1 MLVRAEQELFSH
13 RGARFG
19 SDTDSSPPL
28 RIPRDHPMAPV
39 SIAPDGYRDLL
50 DHLAWGYAGHRRI
63 IFVVGED
70 AVRFVDGFCT
80 APLAALAPGAGTEAF
95 FPDARGQ
102 VLLWA
107 TILRMADG
115 VWIDAD
121 PPPDGDGKG
130 WSLATHLDRYHIRER
145 LEIVD
150 ASDRFATLFLA
161 GPAAGAWLQR
171 EASPPARIADDLPGR
186 EVSPLALMAP
196 QHSRVADVAA
206 GILPGHCAGIP
217 AAILQGE
224 WLGPGSYL
232 VVVPRDDATRLV
244 DRWRGEGIVEASA
257 AALEA
262 VRREEGRPSPC
273 DVPPRALPQEFGRDG
288 AAISFTKGCY
298 LGQETVARLDALGH
312 VNRRFV
318 GIVTAADVS
327 AGPAA
332 GPGATVTIRGA
343 LDAVGTI
350 TSAGPSPR
358 LGEWLGLGL
367 MRTQA
372 LAAGVELE
380 VAGVPARWVQ
390 LPLSR
395 GTSGGVA

>member
-1 MLVRAEQELFSH
+1 M
-13 RGARFG
+13 
-19 SDTDSSPPL
+19 T
-28 RIPRDHPMAPV
+28 PV
-39 SIAPDGYRDLL
+39 SIAPDGYRDLR
-50 DHLAWGYAGHRRI
+50 DHLAWGGAGRRRI
-63 IFVVGED
+63 VLVVGED

-80 APLAALAPGAGTEAF
+80 ASLATLAPGAGTEAF

-102 VLLWA
+102 VQLWA

-121 PPPDGDGKG
+121 PPLGGDGEG

-145 LEIVD
+145 LEVVD
-150 ASDRFATLFLA
+150 GSDRFATLFLA

-171 EASPPARIADDLPGR
+171 EVSPPVGIAADGPGR
-186 EVSPLALMAP
+186 EAFSPTLMATQP
-196 QHSRVADVAA
+196 GRLADVAA

-224 WLGPGSYL
+224 WLGPGSFL

-244 DRWRGEGIVEASA
+244 DRWWGEGIVEASA

-262 VRREEGRPSPC
+262 VRREEGRPAPC
-273 DVPPRALPQEFGRDG
+273 DVPPRVLPQEFGRDA

-318 GIVTAADVS
+318 GVVTAADGS
-327 AGPAA
+327 ATPAA
-332 GPGATVTIRGA
+332 GPGATVTIRGTQE
-343 LDAVGTI
+343 AVGTI
-350 TSAGPSPR
+350 TSAGLSPR

-372 LAAGVELE
+372 LAAGIDLE

-395 GTSGGVA
+395 VASGGVA

>member
-1 MLVRAEQELFSH
+1 
-13 RGARFG
+13 
-19 SDTDSSPPL
+19 
-28 RIPRDHPMAPV
+28 MAPV
-39 SIAPDGYRDLL
+39 SFAPDGYRDLR
-50 DHLAWGYAGHRRI
+50 DHLAWGDAGRRRI
-63 IFVVGED
+63 VLVAGED

-80 APLAALAPGAGTEAF
+80 ASLATLVPGAVTEAF

-121 PPPDGDGKG
+121 PPLDGDGEG
-130 WSLATHLDRYHIRER
+130 WSLAMHLDRYHIRER
-145 LEIVD
+145 LEIID

-171 EASPPARIADDLPGR
+171 QASPPAGSVEDVPGR
-186 EVSPLALMAP
+186 EASTVAP
-196 QHSRVADVAA
+196 MVPHHGRLADVAA

-217 AAILQGE
+217 AAILPGE
-224 WLGPGSYL
+224 WLGPGSFL
-232 VVVPRDDATRLV
+232 VVVPRTDATRLV
-244 DRWRGEGIVEASA
+244 DRWRREGIVEASF

-273 DVPPRALPQEFGRDG
+273 DVPPRVLPQELGRDV

-318 GIVTAADVS
+318 GIVTAADVP

-343 LDAVGTI
+343 QEAVGTI
-350 TSAGPSPR
+350 TSAGLSPR

-367 MRTQA
+367 MRRQA

-380 VAGVPARWVQ
+380 VAGLPARWVQ

>member
-1 MLVRAEQELFSH
+1 M
-13 RGARFG
+13 
-19 SDTDSSPPL
+19 D
-28 RIPRDHPMAPV
+28 PV
-39 SIAPDGYRDLL
+39 SIAPDGYRDLR
-50 DHLAWGYAGHRRI
+50 DHLAWGDAGRRRI
-63 IFVVGED
+63 VLVAGED

-80 APLAALAPGAGTEAF
+80 ASLAALAPGFGTEAF

-102 VLLWA
+102 VQLWA

-121 PPPDGDGKG
+121 PPLDGGGEG

-145 LEIVD
+145 LEIIDV
-150 ASDRFATLFLA
+150 SDRFATLFLA
-161 GPAAGAWLQR
+161 GPAARAWLQR
-171 EASPPARIADDLPGR
+171 EASLPVGSAQDLPGR
-186 EVSPLALMAP
+186 EALPRTLIAP
-196 QHSRVADVAA
+196 QHGRLADVAA

-217 AAILQGE
+217 AAIFEGE
-224 WLGPGSYL
+224 WLGPGSFL
-232 VVVPRDDATRLV
+232 VVVPRDDARRLV

-262 VRREEGRPSPC
+262 VRREEGRPAPC
-273 DVPPRALPQEFGRDG
+273 DVPPRVLPQEFGRDG
-288 AAISFTKGCY
+288 AAISFTQGCY

-332 GPGATVTIRGA
+332 GPAAGPGATVTIRGA
-343 LDAVGTI
+343 QEAVGTI

-358 LGEWLGLGL
+358 IGKWLGLGL

-380 VAGVPARWVQ
+380 VAGAPARWVE

-395 GTSGGVA
+395 GTSGDVA

>member
-1 MLVRAEQELFSH
+1 M
-13 RGARFG
+13 
-19 SDTDSSPPL
+19 D
-28 RIPRDHPMAPV
+28 PV
-39 SIAPDGYRDLL
+39 SIAPDGYRDLR
-50 DHLAWGYAGHRRI
+50 DHLAWGDAGRRRI
-63 IFVVGED
+63 VLVAGED

-80 APLAALAPGAGTEAF
+80 ASLAALALGSGTEAF

-102 VLLWA
+102 VQLWA

-115 VWIDAD
+115 LWIDAD
-121 PPPDGDGKG
+121 PPLDGDGEG
-130 WSLATHLDRYHIRER
+130 WSLAAHLDRYHIRER

-161 GPAAGAWLQR
+161 GPAARAWLQR
-171 EASPPARIADDLPGR
+171 EASLPVGSAEDLPGR
-186 EVSPLALMAP
+186 EALPQSLIAP
-196 QHSRVADVAA
+196 QYGRLADVAE
-206 GILPGHCAGIP
+206 GILPGQCAGIP

-224 WLGPGSYL
+224 WLGPGSFL
-232 VVVPRDDATRLV
+232 VVVPHDDATRLV

-262 VRREEGRPSPC
+262 VRREAGRPAPG

-332 GPGATVTIRGA
+332 GAGATVTLRGA
-343 LDAVGTI
+343 QEAVGTI
-350 TSAGPSPR
+350 TSAGSSPR

-380 VAGVPARWVQ
+380 VAGVPARWVE

-395 GTSGGVA
+395 GASGGVG

>member
-1 MLVRAEQELFSH
+1 MDPF
-13 RGARFG
+13 
-19 SDTDSSPPL
+19 
-28 RIPRDHPMAPV
+28 
-39 SIAPDGYRDLL
+39 SIAPDGYRDLR
-50 DHLAWGYAGHRRI
+50 DHLIWGDAGRRRI
-63 IFVVGED
+63 VLVAGED
-70 AVRFVDGFCT
+70 AARFVDGFCT
-80 APLAALAPGAGTEAF
+80 ASLAALAPGAGTEAF
-95 FPDARGQ
+95 FPDPRGQ

-121 PPPDGDGKG
+121 PPLDGGG
-130 WSLATHLDRYHIRER
+130 GNWSLATHLDRYHIRER

-161 GPAAGAWLQR
+161 GPAARAWLQGA
-171 EASPPARIADDLPGR
+171 ASLPVGSALDLPGGA
-186 EVSPLALMAP
+186 SPQTLIGS
-196 QHSRVADVAA
+196 QHGRLSDVAA

-217 AAILQGE
+217 AAILEGE
-224 WLGPGSYL
+224 WLGPGSFL
-232 VVVPRDDATRLV
+232 VVVPRDDAPRLV
-244 DRWRGEGIVEASA
+244 DRWRGEGIAEASL

-262 VRREEGRPSPC
+262 VRREEGRPAPC

-318 GIVTAADVS
+318 GIVTAGVS

-332 GPGATVTIRGA
+332 GPGATVTIRGKQE
-343 LDAVGTI
+343 AVGTI

-380 VAGVPARWVQ
+380 VEGAPARWVT

-395 GTSGGVA
+395 GTSGAVA

>member
-1 MLVRAEQELFSH
+1 M
-13 RGARFG
+13 
-19 SDTDSSPPL
+19 D
-28 RIPRDHPMAPV
+28 PV
-39 SIAPDGYRDLL
+39 SIAPDGYRDLR
-50 DHLAWGYAGHRRI
+50 DHLAWGDAGRRRI
-63 IFVVGED
+63 VLVAGED

-80 APLAALAPGAGTEAF
+80 ASLAALALGSGTEAF

-102 VLLWA
+102 VQLWA

-115 VWIDAD
+115 LWIDAD
-121 PPPDGDGKG
+121 PPLNGDGEG
-130 WSLATHLDRYHIRER
+130 WSLAAHLDRYHIRER

-161 GPAAGAWLQR
+161 GPAARAWLQR
-171 EASPPARIADDLPGR
+171 EASLPVGSAEDLPGR
-186 EVSPLALMAP
+186 EALPQSLIAP
-196 QHSRVADVAA
+196 QYGRLADVAA
-206 GILPGHCAGIP
+206 GILPGQCAGVP

-224 WLGPGSYL
+224 WLGPGSFL
-232 VVVPRDDATRLV
+232 VVVPHDDATRLV

-262 VRREEGRPSPC
+262 VRREEGRPAPC

-332 GPGATVTIRGA
+332 GAGATVTIRGA
-343 LDAVGTI
+343 QEAVGTI
-350 TSAGPSPR
+350 TSAGSSPR

-380 VAGVPARWVQ
+380 VAGVPARWVE

-395 GTSGGVA
+395 GASGGVG

>member
-1 MLVRAEQELFSH
+1 M
-13 RGARFG
+13 
-19 SDTDSSPPL
+19 D
-28 RIPRDHPMAPV
+28 PV
-39 SIAPDGYRDLL
+39 SIAPDGYRDLR
-50 DHLAWGYAGHRRI
+50 DHLAWGDAGRRRI
-63 IFVVGED
+63 VLVAGED

-80 APLAALAPGAGTEAF
+80 ASLAALAPGSGTEAF

-102 VLLWA
+102 VQLWA

-121 PPPDGDGKG
+121 PPLDGGGEG

-145 LEIVD
+145 LEIID

-161 GPAAGAWLQR
+161 GPAARAWLQR
-171 EASPPARIADDLPGR
+171 EASLPVGSAQDLPGR
-186 EVSPLALMAP
+186 EALPRTLIAP
-196 QHSRVADVAA
+196 QHGRLADVAA

-217 AAILQGE
+217 AAIFEGE
-224 WLGPGSYL
+224 WLGPGSFL
-232 VVVPRDDATRLV
+232 VVVPRDDARRLV

-262 VRREEGRPSPC
+262 VRREEGRPAPC
-273 DVPPRALPQEFGRDG
+273 DVPPRVLPQEFGRDG

-343 LDAVGTI
+343 QEAVGTI

-358 LGEWLGLGL
+358 IGTWLGLGL

-380 VAGVPARWVQ
+380 VAGAPARWVE

-395 GTSGGVA
+395 GTSGDVS

>member
-1 MLVRAEQELFSH
+1 
-13 RGARFG
+13 
-19 SDTDSSPPL
+19 
-28 RIPRDHPMAPV
+28 MAPV
-39 SIAPDGYRDLL
+39 SIAPDGYRDLR
-50 DHLAWGYAGHRRI
+50 DHLAWGDAGRRRI
-63 IFVVGED
+63 VLVAGED

-80 APLAALAPGAGTEAF
+80 ASLAALAPGAGTEAF

-102 VLLWA
+102 VQLWA

-121 PPPDGDGKG
+121 PPLHGDGDGKG

-145 LEIVD
+145 LEVVD
-150 ASDRFATLFLA
+150 GSDRFATLFLA

-171 EASPPARIADDLPGR
+171 EASPPVGIAADVSGR
-186 EVSPLALMAP
+186 GASRLTLMAP
-196 QHSRVADVAA
+196 QHGRLADVAA

-224 WLGPGSYL
+224 WLGPGSFL
-232 VVVPRDDATRLV
+232 VVVQRDDANRLV

-262 VRREEGRPSPC
+262 VRREEGRPAPC
-273 DVPPRALPQEFGRDG
+273 DVPPRVLPQEFGRDA

-318 GIVTAADVS
+318 GVVTAADGS

-332 GPGATVTIRGA
+332 GPGATVTIRGTPE
-343 LDAVGTI
+343 AVGTI
-350 TSAGPSPR
+350 TSAGLSPR